1 MTRTQLK
8 RTKAKKLGLRTE
20 MSLQLKQKD
29 YSSSTRRRRNSS
41 VGISCSGISTFK
53 EFKFKVFYKKN
64 CKRRLGKKLT
74 SLSTKSFLPYPK
86 SAFTKKKV
94 ASCDRLKASWN
105 EPCVKPR
112 SRQNLPKK
120 LLKLQRNRL
129 EAIVYGLPLM
139 EASGTRICTVLRLL
153 PVRMASSSR
162 ILGRS

>member
-1 MTRTQLK
+1 
-8 RTKAKKLGLRTE
+8 
-20 MSLQLKQKD
+20 MSSQLKQKD

-41 VGISCSGISTFK
+41 VRTSCSGIQTFK

-74 SLSTKSFLPYPK
+74 NLSTKSFLPSLK

-94 ASCDRLKASWN
+94 TSCDRLKASWN

-112 SRQNLPKK
+112 SRQNLPRK
-120 LLKLQRNRL
+120 LLKLQRNQL
-129 EAIVYGLPLM
+129 EAIIYGLPLM

-162 ILGRS
+162 ILGRSQKPKES